1 VAVCFAGSQNLV
13 VQSDDVVELPE
24 GDVGGGGD
32 DGSAEGPVLQQQGW
46 RGVSAGGLGD
56 ACVYGVHFRAGMR
69 RTCAHGGGS
78 ERENVGLR
86 GHGLGD
92 AYVYGV
98 HFRAD
103 MARTESFLRRGRERG
118 RARAGAGGRGRER
131 GRARAG
137 AGGRGRARARA
148 RALVRAVAAQAADD
162 VVGGAHAR
170 VGVREAR
177 LGERVDDDKERD
189 GDGGGAAAAA

>member
-24 GDVGGGGD
+24 GDVCGGGD

-103 MARTESFLRRGRERG
+103 MARTESFLRRGRG
-118 RARAGAGGRGRER
+118 RARVSAGGR

-137 AGGRGRARARA
+137 AGGRGRARAGA
-148 RALVRAVAAQAADD
+148 
-162 VVGGAHAR
+162 GGR
-170 VGVREAR
+170 GRSYVPSLRR
-177 LGERVDDDKERD
+177 PLTM
-189 GDGGGAAAAA
+189 